1 MGRCLT
7 MCGRSLLS
15 RWACNSYCGNTIK
28 KSVAIARK
36 RAAHCAKVKNV
47 AIVKRKIVQSAKS
60 NHVTQSTMTI
70 IRWIT
75 VVLIVG
81 FFVLLVA
88 RFLSGDEDVWLCN
101 EGKWTAH
108 GYPDAPK
115 PTSPCR

>member
-1 MGRCLT
+1 
-7 MCGRSLLS
+7 
-15 RWACNSYCGNTIK
+15 
-28 KSVAIARK
+28 
-36 RAAHCAKVKNV
+36 
-47 AIVKRKIVQSAKS
+47 
-60 NHVTQSTMTI
+60 MTI